1 MQQEGIQIN
10 KYISSSGYCS
20 RREADKL
27 VEAGRVMINDK
38 VAKLTHKVHEND
50 SVAVDFEYIKKKKVQ
65 AVYIALNKPVG
76 VTSTTD
82 TKDKSN
88 IISFLNYPK
97 RIFPI
102 GRLDKDSEG
111 LILLTNDGDIV
122 NKILRAGNNHEKEY
136 VVTVNKA
143 ITPDFIYQMSNGVNI
158 LETTTLKCKVKQ
170 ESGKKFR
177 IVLKQG
183 LNRQIR
189 RMCETL
195 GYEVISL
202 TRVRIMHIELA
213 KLQAGKWR
221 YLSPLEIADLENL
234 LKDSSKT

>member
-1 MQQEGIQIN
+1 MNKEGIQIN
-10 KYISSSGYCS
+10 KYVSASGYCS

-27 VEAGRVMINDK
+27 IEQGRVMINDK
-38 VAKLTHKVHEND
+38 VAKLTHKVGEND
-50 SVAVDFEYIKKKKVQ
+50 NVSVDFEYIKKKKVQ
-65 AVYIALNKPVG
+65 AVYIALNKPAG

-82 TKDKSN
+82 TKDKTN

-122 NKILRAGNNHEKEY
+122 NKILRAENNHDKEY
-136 VVTVNKA
+136 LVTVNKS
-143 ITPDFIYQMSNGVNI
+143 ITPEFISKMANGVSI
-158 LETTTLKCKVKQ
+158 LGTVTMKCKVRQ

-177 IVLKQG
+177 IILKQG

-189 RMCETL
+189 RMCEAL
-195 GYEVISL
+195 DYDVVSL
-202 TRVRIMHIELA
+202 LRIRIMNIHLD
-213 KLQAGKWR
+213 KLQTGKWR
-221 YLSPLEIADLENL
+221 YLSLPEITELENL
-234 LKDSSKT
+234 LRDSSKT